1 MRTATAA
8 PSSSTWSRRFV
19 RRPIL
24 EGLVRAGCAR
34 MEELGADA
42 VLCLHINDLLTR
54 ALGRTGF
61 SLREPGRF
69 LLVYPE
75 GLAQEDSD
83 ARARRRTVAGDAGRL
98 GHRPSMVSSELV
110 EAGAKTH
117 LPGRGRGVLLVT
129 AHFPPNRRAGT
140 HRLLRFVR
148 NLDALGWRVSVL
160 TLDPEAYRD
169 GVPLDFGLLKE
180 VPPSVHVTRTKV
192 PGRGGKPPAPTS
204 GVTTSAPKP
213 AGHLAPPRRSA
224 ISRSVRKFWQD
235 LTSTPDHELPWWL
248 SAVPA
253 GTAIARD
260 QDIDVIVSSAPPFT
274 THLIAAEIARR
285 TGLPWVADFRDPW
298 SRAPWGVEWRN
309 KGWTG
314 WVHRKLERLTVT
326 RATRVVLNTKPMQDD
341 FVAHYPAIASKFLAI
356 PNGFDTDALDRGVRP
371 VARTAPQES
380 LVLCH
385 TGSLYQARDPRPLL
399 RALATVLTD
408 GSMPADG
415 IRLQLV
421 GGAGGEFD
429 TAGEVARLGLA
440 HAVEFVPPVS
450 HGESLGYLRAADIL
464 LVVQPDTAVQV
475 PVKLYEYLWARKP
488 ILALASPGAVADLV
502 QEGRVGKVVTADDE
516 CAIAEALRALYRQRA
531 SLAADYIAPVAFL
544 EQLEGTALTR
554 RLHDV
559 LVDLTT

>member
-1 MRTATAA
+1 MVNHELAESTAK
-8 PSSSTWSRRFV
+8 
-19 RRPIL
+19 
-24 EGLVRAGCAR
+24 
-34 MEELGADA
+34 D
-42 VLCLHINDLLTR
+42 
-54 ALGRTGF
+54 
-61 SLREPGRF
+61 
-69 LLVYPE
+69 
-75 GLAQEDSD
+75 Q
-83 ARARRRTVAGDAGRL
+83 
-98 GHRPSMVSSELV
+98 
-110 EAGAKTH
+110 

-140 HRLLRFVR
+140 HRLLRFAR

-169 GVPLDFGLLKE
+169 GVPLDLGLLKE
-180 VPPSVHVTRTKV
+180 VPSSVHVTRTTV
-192 PGRGGKPPAPTS
+192 PGRSGKAPT
-204 GVTTSAPKP
+204 PKP
-213 AGHLAPPRRSA
+213 AAPPAAPGSGRPSAPPQRSA
-224 ISRSVRKFWQD
+224 LSRSLRRFWQD

-253 GTAIARD
+253 GTAMARE
-260 QDIDVIVSSAPPFT
+260 QHLDVIVSSAPPFT

-314 WVHRKLERLTVT
+314 WVHRTLERLTIR
-326 RATRVVLNTKPMQDD
+326 RATRVVLNTTPMLED

-356 PNGFDTDALDRGVRP
+356 PNGFDRDALDRGARP
-371 VARTAPQES
+371 IGRTAPPET

-385 TGSLYQARDPRPLL
+385 TGNLYQARDPRPLL

-408 GSMPADG
+408 GSVPANALS
-415 IRLQLV
+415 LQLV

-429 TAGEVARLGLA
+429 TAGEVARLGLQ

-488 ILALASPGAVADLV
+488 ILALASPGAVADLIR
-502 QEGRVGKVVTADDE
+502 EGGVGEVVPADDE
-516 CAIAEALRALYRQRA
+516 PAIAGALRTFHRQRTT
-531 SLAADYIAPVAFL
+531 LATDYTAPDAFL
-544 EQLEGTALTR
+544 DQLEGTTLTR
-554 RLHDV
+554 RLHAV
-559 LVDLTT
+559 LADLTK